1 MLSDLFP
8 SHDSPRKIGIIDATV
23 YTGLGILY
31 FLDQYK
37 AIIPITAEA
46 KNVDISI
53 PKFKCKN
60 IVLKLY
66 TIAPPIAQY
75 FKVCFGTLKTIPN
88 PKDAVAA
95 KVYTGLGIL
104 YFLDQYKAIIPIT
117 AEAKNAE
124 ISIPKFKYKNIVLKL
139 YTIVTGKQIGR
150 AHV

>member
-1 MLSDLFP
+1 M
-8 SHDSPRKIGIIDATV
+8 
-23 YTGLGILY
+23 Y

-95 KVYTGLGIL
+95 KAPSMINCNKKFIL
-104 YFLDQYKAIIPIT
+104 
-117 AEAKNAE
+117 
-124 ISIPKFKYKNIVLKL
+124 SL
-139 YTIVTGKQIGR
+139 YS
-150 AHV
+150 